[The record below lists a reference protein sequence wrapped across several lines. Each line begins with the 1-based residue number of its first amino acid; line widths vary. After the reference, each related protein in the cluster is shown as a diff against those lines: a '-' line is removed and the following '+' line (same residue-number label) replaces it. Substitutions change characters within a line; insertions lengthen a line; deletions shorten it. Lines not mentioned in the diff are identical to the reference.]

1 VQLLNDLLAPLN
13 HVLFTIGND
22 QVTSAE
28 LLGFLTGLWCVWL
41 TVKVKI
47 ANFPVGIANSA
58 FFLVLFLAA
67 GLYADAGLQ
76 VVYIVL
82 GFVGWWQWL
91 HGGAHRTR
99 LEARWASGQE
109 VAVLVALVV
118 AVTWGLTLLLAHVHD
133 VAPFWDAL
141 TTALSLAAQWL
152 LNTKKV
158 QTWWFWMAAD
168 VIYIPLYGAKHL
180 WLTAAVY
187 AVFLGLCVRGL
198 AAWRQAA
205 GTAPGTASSP
215 VPSPGLEAA

>member
-1 VQLLNDLLAPLN
+1 MHVLSDLVAPLN
-13 HVLFTIGND
+13 HILFTIGND
-22 QVTSAE
+22 QVTAAE

-41 TVKVKI
+41 TVRAKI
-47 ANFPVGIANSA
+47 LNFPVGIANSA

-91 HGGAHRTR
+91 HGGLERTR
-99 LEARWASGQE
+99 LETRWATGRE
-109 VAVLVALVV
+109 VAGLAGLVV
-118 AVTWGLTLLLAHVHD
+118 LATWGLTLLLGHVHD

-141 TTALSLAAQWL
+141 TTSLSLAAQWL

-158 QTWWFWMAAD
+158 QTWWFWIAAD
-168 VIYIPLYGAKHL
+168 VIYIPLYGSKHL

-187 AVFLGLCVRGL
+187 AVFLALCVRGL
-198 AAWRQAA
+198 AAWTRAAAPAQADE
-205 GTAPGTASSP
+205 P
-215 VPSPGLEAA
+215 VLEPA